1 VKPIRHIEEPRWAW
15 HVGLDAESTEILNQ
29 LWAGNEVD
37 AGRMRNVLALFSL
50 QFEEPGAMRAELA
63 GRAVYLALSAENGV
77 VRMKPQNLLL
87 NLPLH
92 EA

>member
-1 VKPIRHIEEPRWAW
+1 MRTDI
-15 HVGLDAESTEILNQ
+15 
-29 LWAGNEVD
+29 
-37 AGRMRNVLALFSL
+37 AGRT
-50 QFEEPGAMRAELA
+50 
-63 GRAVYLALSAENGV
+63 VYLALSADANDQ

>member
-1 VKPIRHIEEPRWAW
+1 
-15 HVGLDAESTEILNQ
+15 
-29 LWAGNEVD
+29 
-37 AGRMRNVLALFSL
+37 MRFADPSVLK
-50 QFEEPGAMRAELA
+50 GDVA
-63 GRAVYLALSAENGV
+63 GRAVYLALSCDEGRV

>member
-1 VKPIRHIEEPRWAW
+1 
-15 HVGLDAESTEILNQ
+15 
-29 LWAGNEVD
+29 
-37 AGRMRNVLALFSL
+37 
-50 QFEEPGAMRAELA
+50 
-63 GRAVYLALSAENGV
+63 VYLALSCDDADV

>member
-1 VKPIRHIEEPRWAW
+1 MRRDI
-15 HVGLDAESTEILNQ
+15 
-29 LWAGNEVD
+29 
-37 AGRMRNVLALFSL
+37 AGR
-50 QFEEPGAMRAELA
+50 P
-63 GRAVYLALSAENGV
+63 VYLALAADADDA